1 MLCPLRE
8 KKIVAESDELY
19 LTNEFV
25 TRLEHS
31 ILERPALGLGLL
43 GLCTTVELLIATH
56 VFNIYLKCTLTFS
69 CLLQILLINPK
80 APPPRPPPRPKT
92 LSSSSSTTTTMILI
106 CFIRKLLLRD
116 HPPQAPTPQRG
127 ISYIEAINLTAF
139 FVDIAQMTHQVK
151 EGLDIPYTLD
161 HWKAFW
167 NMVFQDWDTSVGN
180 ADDLPLR
187 AVTLAD
193 SKVRAGKLTM
203 NHPPSVEY
211 PGPPGPARLQGQPVY
226 MSISPAAQDQL
237 LQPIWKGEAG
247 KFVSPRYI
255 EMEMP
260 RGECLDLAVL
270 RFDRATTSRMK
281 DYNLA
286 CITNA
291 ARHRLMHFAVVGTGV
306 AANVPVNCRAPT
318 PLVPELDG
326 DRAEETAIA

>member
-1 MLCPLRE
+1 M
-8 KKIVAESDELY
+8 K
-19 LTNEFV
+19 
-25 TRLEHS
+25 HS
-31 ILERPALGLGLL
+31 
-43 GLCTTVELLIATH
+43 
-56 VFNIYLKCTLTFS
+56 
-69 CLLQILLINPK
+69 
-80 APPPRPPPRPKT
+80 
-92 LSSSSSTTTTMILI
+92 
-106 CFIRKLLLRD
+106 
-116 HPPQAPTPQRG
+116 
-127 ISYIEAINLTAF
+127 F
-139 FVDIAQMTHQVK
+139 FVDLAQMTHQVK

-193 SKVRAGKLTM
+193 NRVRAGKLTM
-203 NHPPSVEY
+203 NHPPSTMY

-237 LQPIWKGEAG
+237 RQPIWKDEAR
-247 KFVSPRYI
+247 KF
-255 EMEMP
+255 
-260 RGECLDLAVL
+260 G
-270 RFDRATTSRMK
+270 RAATSRVK

-291 ARHRLMHFAVVGTGV
+291 ARRRLMHFAAVGTGV

-326 DRAEETAIA
+326 DRAKETAIA